1 MAIVYCFT
9 NKTNNKKYIGMTI
22 RTLEERIES
31 HKYEA
36 YNALDAVGKLHGNV
50 DGKHRKHGK
59 IA

>member
-36 YNALDAVGKLHGNV
+36 YKPS
-50 DGKHRKHGK
+50 
-59 IA
+59 I

>member
-1 MAIVYCFT
+1 
-9 NKTNNKKYIGMTI
+9 MTAAFVLTDDVI
-22 RTLEERIES
+22 QPDAFF